1 MSTNPGRRTALVTG
15 ASAGIGAAF
24 ARHLAAQDY
33 DLVLVARR
41 AERLEELAT
50 ELRLHHGV
58 RAEIVAADLSDPATP
73 AAVIDRATELAMPID
88 ALVNNAGLSSSTKFS
103 DTPWESVAAEL
114 QVMVTAVT
122 ELTHRVIPG
131 MKNRR
136 WGRIV
141 NLSSLAAVSPPGEG
155 LLYTGIKTYVLN
167 MSQSL
172 DMELKPHGIH
182 VTALC
187 PGFTHSEF
195 HDVMGTRDAADR
207 LPGFMWQQPEDVV
220 SEGWAAVMAGK
231 PVCVPGVVN
240 KISAAAMRPIP
251 GRIGYYLGRTLN
263 PFK

>member
-1 MSTNPGRRTALVTG
+1 MTTNTPRRTALVTG
-15 ASAGIGAAF
+15 ASAGIGTSF
-24 ARHLAAQDY
+24 ARYLAAQNY

-41 AERLEELAT
+41 AERLEALAA
-50 ELRLHHGV
+50 ELREPHGI
-58 RAEIVAADLSDPATP
+58 RAEIFAADLGDPAAP
-73 AAVIDRATELAMPID
+73 AAVVDRARELGMPID
-88 ALVNNAGLSSSTKFS
+88 ILVNNAGLSSSTKFS

-114 QVMVTAVT
+114 QLMVTAVT
-122 ELTHRVIPG
+122 ELTHRVVPD
-131 MKNRR
+131 MKKRR

-155 LLYTGIKTYVLN
+155 LLYTGIKSYVLN

-195 HDVMGTRDAADR
+195 HDVMGTRDAANR
-207 LPGFMWQQPEDVV
+207 LPGFMWQEPEAVV
-220 SEGWAAVMAGK
+220 REGWAAVSAGK
-231 PVCVPGVVN
+231 PVCIPGVVN

-251 GRIGYYLGRTLN
+251 GRIGYHLGRTLN